1 MSTRPMP
8 VRFLV
13 KTHRKS
19 RHMRT
24 HHALR
29 HLEENRRVAFA
40 SLGPRHRFD
49 SSGIGDKI
57 RFNHPVTIQN
67 SLAAEITL
75 FTGEPVRKRVRV
87 VQHKVFGAKQI
98 ENQRRRGDGQQPGLA
113 ISLTVEMLIPGVQRD
128 REKAPCLPF
137 EALLWTAALPNRG
150 CAATVK
156 NVDQRLEH
164 MSLRI

>member
-1 MSTRPMP
+1 KIVALPLPRSVHATGSILVASATKFVST
-8 VRFLV
+8 
-13 KTHRKS
+13 T
-19 RHMRT
+19 
-24 HHALR
+24 
-29 HLEENRRVAFA
+29 
-40 SLGPRHRFD
+40 
-49 SSGIGDKI
+49 
-57 RFNHPVTIQN
+57 PVTIQN

-113 ISLTVEMLIPGVQRD
+113 ISLTVEMMIPGVQRD
-128 REKAPCLPF
+128 REKAPRLPF